1 VNEERQRKLFEQF
14 VVIEGDEFQFEVGRD
29 RQTIARD
36 GHQAGF
42 SEDALDTL
50 HAHLITFI
58 GTRTLRYQHQHGVMP
73 QQMTVRIRVSLD
85 HQPAEFNDSMEVTE
99 LPPIVIED
107 KENRE

>member
-1 VNEERQRKLFEQF
+1 MNEERQRQLFEQF
-14 VVIEGDEFQFEVGRD
+14 ITIEGNEFQFEVGRD

-42 SEDALDTL
+42 SQDALDTL
-50 HAHLITFI
+50 HAHLIIFI

-85 HQPAEFNDSMEVTE
+85 HQPAEFDDSMEVLE
-99 LPPIVIED
+99 LPHVIVEED
-107 KENRE
+107 GE